1 MFVEVA
7 VQSYNSYFWKLI
19 STDMSL
25 EAKKL
30 NLIARFMALEK
41 ETSISRVEEILT
53 EIELHARA
61 DASDEAIK
69 NGQVRS
75 YDDFSKDVK
84 QWLTSKSIN

>member
-1 MFVEVA
+1 
-7 VQSYNSYFWKLI
+7 
-19 STDMSL
+19 MSL

-41 ETSISRVEEILT
+41 ETSILRVEEILT

-61 DASDEAIK
+61 DASEEAIK

-84 QWLTSKSIN
+84 QWLTTKNIN